1 MKCFQYLSLQKKK
14 KVKSHLHWTNLY
26 FFLPKVLTI
35 AVPLDF
41 WFEAL
46 DIRTDDNRAAQTH
59 RLTFSAK
66 RYLKLVNK
74 FDFEPGSEA
83 MWGNTNCTREKS
95 LAAYLF
101 FYFMIRVVS
110 SSAHWL

>member
-1 MKCFQYLSLQKKK
+1 MS
-14 KVKSHLHWTNLY
+14 N
-26 FFLPKVLTI
+26 VLTI
-35 AVPLDF
+35 AVPLDV

-59 RLTFSAK
+59 CLAFSPK

-83 MWGNTNCTREKS
+83 MWGNANCTREKS

-101 FYFMIRVVS
+101 FHFMIRVVS
-110 SSAHWL
+110 NSAQ